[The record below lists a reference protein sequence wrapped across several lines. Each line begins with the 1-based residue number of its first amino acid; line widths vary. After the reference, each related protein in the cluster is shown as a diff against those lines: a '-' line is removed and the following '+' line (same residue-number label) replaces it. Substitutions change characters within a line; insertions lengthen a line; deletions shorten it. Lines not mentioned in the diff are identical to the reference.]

1 MNYENEL
8 KPANSSTLFSEL
20 CRSRSNAPSISDTF
34 IDSGFAGN
42 SSARSFD
49 TETTATLL
57 PIESVLSTGSAGIA
71 EQTKSF
77 AGFLAPLLQD
87 LQKTNM
93 CERLTRLHNE
103 QYGGNGEK
111 TFFEID
117 NNSEFLRFQ
126 PVVEA
131 LERSNLP
138 QDMLDELPA
147 CATGTAC
154 YVLAS
159 ALRYGACLEIIN
171 KIIAGTAATDEKGN
185 SRAICEVPRLGKI
198 RAWQFDPDTRSGRL
212 FVDDMKVDRYTFR
225 YDRTEGVLKATLLEQ
240 WSYDWTIEVAKK
252 GYTLAKR
259 LNQRDFL
266 ARLQTD
272 ANADPFVDV
281 NPSGSTTRPALP
293 AGAKDFL
300 NPDSI
305 WGRGLTG
312 RLFAQGTDIAIKS
325 VTGKRYAMKTLE
337 DAGATAI
344 FNTAYTAIDG
354 KEYLRGDVVE
364 GNVVLDPNNAMLQI
378 SKDSCIDIMFAL
390 PSDGTFPTTIEEF
403 PESQSGWCM
412 GRCSSPLVAN
422 SR

>member
-1 MNYENEL
+1 MNYKNEL
-8 KPANSSTLFSEL
+8 KPANSSTLFSEQR
-20 CRSRSNAPSISDTF
+20 RSRSNAPSISDTF
-34 IDSGFAGN
+34 IDSGFARN
-42 SSARSFD
+42 SSARSLD
-49 TETTATLL
+49 AKTTATLL
-57 PIESVLSTGSAGIA
+57 PIERVLSTGSAGIS
-71 EQTKSF
+71 EQTRSF
-77 AGFLAPLLQD
+77 AGFLAPLLEE
-87 LQKTNM
+87 LQKSNI
-93 CERLTRLHNE
+93 CERLIQFQKE
-103 QYGGNGEK
+103 QCAGNGER

-138 QDMLDELPA
+138 QDMLEELPA

-159 ALRYGACLEIIN
+159 ALRYGACLEIVD
-171 KIIAGTAATDEKGN
+171 KIIAGTAATHENGS
-185 SRAICEVPRLGKI
+185 SRAVCEVPRLGKI
-198 RAWQFDPDTRSGRL
+198 RAWQFDPETRSGSL

-225 YDRTEGVLKATLLEQ
+225 YDRTEGVLKATLIEQ
-240 WSYDWTIEVAKK
+240 WSYDWTIEVGKK

-259 LNQRDFL
+259 LNQREFM

-337 DAGATAI
+337 DAGATENL
-344 FNTAYTAIDG
+344 NTAYTAIDG
-354 KEYLRGDVVE
+354 KEYLRGDVLE
-364 GNVVLDPNNAMLQI
+364 GNVVLDSNHAMLQI

-390 PSDGTFPTTIEEF
+390 PSDGTFPTTIKEF

-412 GRCSSPLVAN
+412 GRCSSPLIAN